1 MAKRLDQVLVIDV
14 EATCWEGAPPPGQEN
29 EIIEI
34 GLCPIDVATGR
45 RLAKES
51 LLVRPE
57 RSRVSA
63 FCTRLTTLTQEQVDG
78 GIPFAEACD
87 RLRRNYFGGLRT
99 WASYGDY
106 DRNQFERQCRS
117 SGVKYPFG
125 PTHLNVKNLFA
136 LFRGLHHE
144 VGMAQALEMLGLPLE
159 GTHHRA
165 GDDAWNIAAVLLALL
180 PSRPP
185 A

>member
-1 MAKRLDQVLVIDV
+1 MARRLDQVVVIDV
-14 EATCWEGAPPPGQEN
+14 EATCWEGAPPRGEEN

-34 GLCPIDVATGR
+34 GICPIDVAR
-45 RLAKES
+45 RKRGERES

-63 FCTRLTTLTQEQVDG
+63 FCTQLTTLTSRDVEQ
-78 GIPFAEACD
+78 GISFVEACEL
-87 RLRRNYFGGLRT
+87 LRRKYDVGVRA

-106 DRNQFERQCRS
+106 DRNQFDRQCRS
-117 SGVKYPFG
+117 FGVKYPFG

-136 LFRGLHHE
+136 LWHALPRE
-144 VGMAQALEMLGLPLE
+144 AGMAEALSMLGLPLE

-165 GDDAWNIAAVLLALL
+165 ADDAWNIAAILLALL
-180 PSRPP
+180 PPR
-185 A
+185 